1 MTMAENMAEFFNSD
15 EFATSALYN
24 GSTVVNVI
32 FDLAYADQFGMVGV
46 NPIITANAADFS
58 SASQGQSLSIN
69 SVNYKIHNIEPDGT
83 GIVRLELVKA

>member
-1 MTMAENMAEFFNSD
+1 MTMAENMAEFFTGD

-24 GSTVVNVI
+24 GSVVVNVI
-32 FDLAYADQFGMVGV
+32 FDVAYADQFGMVGA
-46 NPIITANAADFS
+46 NPIITANAADFA
-58 SASQGQSLSIN
+58 SASQGQTLAIN